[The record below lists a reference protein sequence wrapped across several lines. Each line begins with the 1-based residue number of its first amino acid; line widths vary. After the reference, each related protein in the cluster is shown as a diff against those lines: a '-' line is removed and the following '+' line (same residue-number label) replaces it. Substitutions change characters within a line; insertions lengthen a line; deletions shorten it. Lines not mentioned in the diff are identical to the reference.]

1 MEATTFKSILTNQSS
16 TSKQIV
22 TALLNNKTDNN
33 LATWKQQIVTLYD
46 IQKMLSTNIAS
57 IKSTQWCYSHCM
69 QDEPYTVLTFDKQTL
84 QCIAIAVRTDKF
96 NDDYV
101 EPCHTSFLDKFDI
114 VEQWDDIMEQP
125 DMYTHV
131 VIDDCMFSE
140 RQCHHSMTADAFQAR
155 QVERNKQRRL
165 EQLVQIKLAKAILE
179 CIDVDTLEHASANN
193 KLIDADTFL
202 TAVINS
208 YNALWPKMQVINP
221 DLKHITN
228 ISFSPSIK
236 DFEFDKDTN
245 KLFVDIKMPWTAST
259 IDGELITYK
268 YSDLLPTP
276 CSFFSDENES
286 TRLLIAAVVALLKC
300 MLQVEHVIGRLSYN
314 QNDIHYILQNIAC
327 QQHFDRG
334 LLEQFNL
341 YNTFGFTKRLICK

>member
-33 LATWKQQIVTLYD
+33 LAAWKQHIASLYD

-57 IKSTQWCYSHCM
+57 IKLTQWCWHNCM
-69 QDEPYTVLTFDKQTL
+69 QDEPYTVLTFNKQTL
-84 QCIAIAVRTDKF
+84 KCIAIAVRTDEF
-96 NDDYV
+96 NDDYI
-101 EPCHTSFLDKFDI
+101 EPCHTSFLDDFDI
-114 VEQWDDIMEQP
+114 DEQWDAIRQQSNKYM
-125 DMYTHV
+125 HV

-140 RQCHHSMTADAFQAR
+140 RQRHHSMTTDAFQAI
-155 QVERNKQRRL
+155 QIERNKQRRL

-179 CIDVDTLEHASANN
+179 CADVDTLEHASANN
-193 KLIDADTFL
+193 KLIDANAFL
-202 TAVINS
+202 TAVNNS
-208 YNALWPKMQVINP
+208 YNALWPKMQAINP
-221 DLKHITN
+221 DLKHVTN
-228 ISFSPSIK
+228 INFDPSIK

-245 KLFVDIKMPWTAST
+245 KLFVDVKMPWTAST

-268 YSDLLPTP
+268 HSNLLPTT
-276 CSFFSDENES
+276 CRFFSDEDTS

-300 MLQVEHVIGRLSYN
+300 MLQVEHVVGRLSYN
-314 QNDIHYILQNIAC
+314 QNDIHHILQSIAY

-334 LLEQFNL
+334 LLEQLNL
-341 YNTFGFTKRLICK
+341 YNKFGFAKRLICK